1 MTNNISN
8 SSNIV
13 SLFYYTKLHEKSLSP
28 SETPADSDRALEQ
41 TETTADSNV
50 EYEKALERL
59 IAPVN
64 KSYRAPGPHRL
75 HLVDSYENG
84 DTVWAC
90 EDRTSTS
97 QNPVIYVET
106 VEAGVQQAY
115 LVAVDKIDLSSM
127 TKIEGYALAR
137 YTGINIGAPYG
148 DELETGAELGAG
160 RADYLKAVRKN
171 IANYQRSVD
180 SAIVNFARSIY
191 ESLEKPCANAPVLR
205 EFFL

>member
-1 MTNNISN
+1 
-8 SSNIV
+8 
-13 SLFYYTKLHEKSLSP
+13 LFYYTKLHEKSLSP
-28 SETPADSDRALEQ
+28 FEASADSDRAPEQ
-41 TETTADSNV
+41 AEATAADTSA
-50 EYEKALERL
+50 EYEAALERL
-59 IAPVN
+59 MAPVN

-97 QNPVIYVET
+97 KNPVIYVET
-106 VEAGVQQAY
+106 VEAGVQKAY
-115 LVAVDKIDLSSM
+115 LVGVDQIDLSNM

-137 YTGINIGAPYG
+137 YTGINIGAPYE
-148 DELETGAELGAG
+148 DELDTSAALGAG
-160 RADYLKAVRKN
+160 RADYLNAVKKN

-191 ESLEKPCANAPVLR
+191 ESLEKPRTNAPVLR